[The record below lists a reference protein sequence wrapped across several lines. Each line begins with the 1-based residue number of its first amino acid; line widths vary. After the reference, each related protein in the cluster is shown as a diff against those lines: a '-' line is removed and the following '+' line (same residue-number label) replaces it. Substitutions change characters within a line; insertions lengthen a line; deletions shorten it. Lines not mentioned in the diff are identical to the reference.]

1 VALIDV
7 KNVTKIFGPTPKVAL
22 RKVKAG
28 MGKTELLAETGHT
41 LGIHDVSL
49 SIEQG
54 EIFVIMGLSGSG
66 KSTLIRH
73 FNRLIDPTD
82 GKIVIDGEDVL
93 KLSNKGL
100 EHFRRKRMS
109 MVFQRF
115 GLFPHRTVLEN
126 VGYGLEVQGV
136 EEKERNKKAREWIIQ
151 VGLEGYEDQYP
162 SQLSGGM
169 QQRVGLAR
177 ALATDA
183 DILLMD
189 EAFSALDP
197 LIRSQMQDQLVE
209 LQDQFHKTIVFIT
222 HDLDEALKIGD
233 KIAILKD
240 GVLSQVG
247 TPADILMHP
256 ADDYVAQFVRDVNRA
271 RVLTVDV
278 VAKPPKLRLT
288 NENLENALASMRT
301 SGTDVG
307 YVVEDGGNYVGYVT
321 EDRLEQAIAAPGSPS
336 LSDVAED
343 GRHLD
348 SSSSIEDAL
357 PTVLDTD
364 HPVPVVG
371 EDGGLA
377 GVLYPDHVG
386 EVLSPSAVQA
396 AKPPDEVAEGAE
408 AEDHAVKPADPEAD
422 ASEAPADKTVEKADA
437 SATSDKV
444 ETVSLAAD
452 DADKAKD
459 ETSDQTE
466 SDAKDKMQLETA
478 TETDERKASA

>member
-1 VALIDV
+1 MALIDV
-7 KNVTKIFGPTPKVAL
+7 QNVTKIFGPSPKQAL

-28 MGKTELLAETGHT
+28 IGKTELLAETGHT

-82 GKIVIDGEDVL
+82 GKILIEGEDVL
-93 KLSNKGL
+93 KLSTKAL
-100 EHFRRKRMS
+100 EKFRRQRMS

-126 VGYGLEVQGV
+126 VGYGLEVKGIGPV
-136 EEKERNKKAREWIIQ
+136 ERAKTAREWIIQ

-197 LIRSQMQDQLVE
+197 LIRSQMQDQLVD
-209 LQDQFHKTIVFIT
+209 LQDKFQKTIVFIT

-256 ADDYVAQFVRDVNRA
+256 ADDYVADFVRDVNRA

-288 NENLENALASMRT
+288 NENLENALASMRS
-301 SGTDVG
+301 SGAGAG
-307 YVVEDGGNYVGYVT
+307 YVVEDTGSYVGFVT
-321 EDRLEQAIAAPGSPS
+321 QKSLEEAIAAPGSPT
-336 LSDVAED
+336 LGEVAD
-343 GRHLD
+343 NGNQLKQ
-348 SSSSIEDAL
+348 SSSIEDAL
-357 PTVLDTD
+357 PSVLDAD
-364 HPVPVVG
+364 HPLPVVAKDG
-371 EDGGLA
+371 ELT
-377 GVLYPDHVG
+377 GVLYRDQVG
-386 EVLSPSAVQA
+386 SILSPSAIHPSDDDEPVEEDAGDDESDSLGEAEATASETTQA
-396 AKPPDEVAEGAE
+396 AN
-408 AEDHAVKPADPEAD
+408 
-422 ASEAPADKTVEKADA
+422 
-437 SATSDKV
+437 
-444 ETVSLAAD
+444 D
-452 DADKAKD
+452 DAKKA
-459 ETSDQTE
+459 
-466 SDAKDKMQLETA
+466 AGL
-478 TETDERKASA
+478 SAN